1 MNIDFTRSELRLDD
15 GGVMGD
21 RKRFSLLGN
30 GGGGGGGGATFL
42 GIFFRLLMR
51 TVELVLFDDGGGGFG
66 DGSCLTWIFGGD
78 LLLVDVG
85 SVFTGS
91 FCVGLFTGG

>member
-1 MNIDFTRSELRLDD
+1 
-15 GGVMGD
+15 MGD
-21 RKRFSLLGN
+21 RIRFSLLGS

-42 GIFFRLLMR
+42 GIFFRLLIK
-51 TVELVLFDDGGGGFG
+51 TVELVLFDDGGGFG

-85 SVFTGS
+85 SIFTGS
-91 FCVGLFTGG
+91 FCGGLFTGG